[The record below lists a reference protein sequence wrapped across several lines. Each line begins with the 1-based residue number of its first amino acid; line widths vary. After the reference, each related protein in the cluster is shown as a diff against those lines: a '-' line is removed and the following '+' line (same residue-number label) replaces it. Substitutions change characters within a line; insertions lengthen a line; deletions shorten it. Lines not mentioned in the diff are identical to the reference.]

1 MTATTNAPSAP
12 PTPQP
17 SPPPGSSRRRT
28 SREQFLWGL
37 GVLVLILAVMQIGS
51 LFTPSYVFPSVP
63 DIFAGVVEILRTSPS
78 DIAATIVRFIVALLL
93 AMFVGWFLGLLMGT
107 FRVAGKILKPVF
119 AILQSVPA
127 LSWVLISVIWLHNVE
142 ARILFIVF
150 LIAIPFFVIAV
161 YEGIR
166 NIDTDM
172 VEAIKQFRPSKWQLL
187 RYLYVP
193 HSVTYVLMTLKTASA
208 FCLRIL
214 VFAELIGAASGIG
227 YAMGFAQANFRIDLI
242 FAWTIILV
250 ALNFLLNIIIGGL
263 EKRLLSWRT
272 EVSPA

>member
-1 MTATTNAPSAP
+1 MTATTKVPSAP
-12 PTPQP
+12 QGSGPK
-17 SPPPGSSRRRT
+17 PPPRPARGRS
-28 SREQFLWGL
+28 SREQFVWGA
-37 GVLVLILAVMQIGS
+37 GVLVLLLAAMQIGS

-78 DIAATIVRFIVALLL
+78 DILATVLRFLVALTL

-127 LSWVLISVIWLHNVE
+127 LSWVLISVIWLHSVE

-150 LIAIPFFVIAV
+150 LIAVPFFVIAV

-166 NIDTDM
+166 NIDADM
-172 VEAIKQFRPSKWQLL
+172 VEAVKQFRPTKWQLL

-227 YAMGFAQANFRIDLI
+227 YAMGFAQANFRVDLI
-242 FAWTIILV
+242 LAWTMILV
-250 ALNFLLNIIIGGL
+250 ALNFLLNVIIGGI